1 MVRTI
6 IRKQACGR
14 EMRSVINAHNQ
25 ENQPMLEV
33 VQFPCRSDNF
43 GVLLHDTKS
52 GQTASI
58 DAPERQAIVDV
69 LEARGWIL
77 NHIFTTHHHHDHVE
91 ANLELKAQYGC
102 TVTGPAAEAERIP
115 GIDKA
120 VRGGDHFEFAG
131 RRVDVIDCPGH
142 TLGGISLH
150 IPSEKL
156 LFAADTLFALGCG
169 RLLEG
174 TPAQM
179 WASLSKLM
187 RLPDDTIVYC
197 GHEYTLSNAKFALTI
212 DPDNAALVI
221 RAMEI
226 EGLRAAGKPTLP
238 TTIGVEKATNPFLR
252 ASVGN
257 IRERLGMIAASDGDV
272 FAEIRRRKDVF

>member
-1 MVRTI
+1 
-6 IRKQACGR
+6 
-14 EMRSVINAHNQ
+14 
-25 ENQPMLEV
+25 MLEV

-43 GVLLHDTKS
+43 GVLLHDAGS

-58 DAPERQAIVDV
+58 DAPEFDAIEAV
-69 LEARGWIL
+69 LNARSWTL
-77 NHIFTTHHHHDHVE
+77 SHIFTTHHHVDHVE
-91 ANLELKAQYGC
+91 ANLALKAKYNCQI
-102 TVTGPAAEAERIP
+102 TGPAAEADRIP
-115 GIDKA
+115 GIDKT
-120 VRGGDHFEFAG
+120 VKGGDRFDFAG

-150 IPSEKL
+150 IRSEKL

-187 RLPDDTIVYC
+187 RLPNDTQVYC

-212 DPDNAALVI
+212 DPDNEALVL

-226 EGLRAAGKPTLP
+226 ERLRANNKPTLP
-238 TTIGVEKATNPFLR
+238 TTLGVEKATNPFLR
-252 ASVGN
+252 ASDGN
-257 IRERLGMIAASDGDV
+257 IREHLGMAMATDGEV